1 MAIAAFD
8 GLTVAVSW
16 ADLPLAS
23 DGFRVIGQN
32 VCPESGVMSC
42 PAGRVAVSNPH
53 VATFEPVQNVCPEP
67 ARTRYGTRRT
77 GGWNVPDWWNEHST
91 MPQMPRDDEEE
102 RFDQRREDQVA
113 LQEQRLRRVSLDWL
127 FSKDSQAERRMP
139 ARSLRR
145 ANTLMWSL

>member
-1 MAIAAFD
+1 
-8 GLTVAVSW
+8 
-16 ADLPLAS
+16 
-23 DGFRVIGQN
+23 
-32 VCPESGVMSC
+32 
-42 PAGRVAVSNPH
+42 
-53 VATFEPVQNVCPEP
+53 
-67 ARTRYGTRRT
+67 
-77 GGWNVPDWWNEHST
+77 

-145 ANTLMWSL
+145 ANTPNRIPRHPRLTHHRTHTLAYNPSFPLDTPEPEIDRDETGVSAPEDLPSSLWRNTAIS

>member
-1 MAIAAFD
+1 
-8 GLTVAVSW
+8 
-16 ADLPLAS
+16 
-23 DGFRVIGQN
+23 
-32 VCPESGVMSC
+32 
-42 PAGRVAVSNPH
+42 
-53 VATFEPVQNVCPEP
+53 
-67 ARTRYGTRRT
+67 
-77 GGWNVPDWWNEHST
+77 

-145 ANTLMWSL
+145 ANTPNRIPRHPRLTDRLTHILAYNPGSCTAGSALFVFN